1 MGISALE
8 NGGTRHHL
16 RAAVSPL
23 TSEVTGQTLVQAQCE
38 GLVVLSS
45 LNQLTSKMQQTPSFW
60 KITQANILL
69 FRLHAAWRMC
79 KPFVDNLD

>member
-8 NGGTRHHL
+8 NGGIRHHL
-16 RAAVSPL
+16 RVAVSPL

-60 KITQANILL
+60 KITGQATYCLGYMLHGGHASLL
-69 FRLHAAWRMC
+69 
-79 KPFVDNLD
+79 

>member
-8 NGGTRHHL
+8 NGGIRHHL
-16 RAAVSPL
+16 RVAASPL
-23 TSEVTGQTLVQAQCE
+23 TSEVTGQTLVQVQCE

-45 LNQLTSKMQQTPSFW
+45 LNQLTSKMQQTPSSW

-69 FRLHAAWRMC
+69 FRLHAAWRTC